1 LDFAQILSSFG
12 GGAFTII
19 AFVVALSVIVAIHEY
34 GHYIVGR
41 WCGIYAE
48 VFSIGFGPVLY
59 KRTDKRG
66 TVWQVAALPFG
77 GYVRFLGDANAA
89 GVGETGEVS
98 EADVRRSMAGAPLW
112 ARSLTVLAG
121 PVFNFILAIAIFAG
135 IAMSDGRST
144 DPLTYESGR
153 DLPAQFTSELRAGDQ
168 ILRVE
173 GLPFGTDDPL
183 IDELPYSATLAYDI
197 LRAGEA
203 MTVTGPYLMPSAV
216 TGINPRSAADDAGL
230 RKNDVITAIDGKPV
244 VAFAQLIEAVQA
256 ADGAPL
262 TLDVW
267 RAGEVDQFTLAP
279 RRVDIPLREGG
290 FETRWLIGVT
300 GAVFFDEATT
310 RLGIWE
316 SLTGATRQLTFILKS
331 SLSGLWNVIT
341 GQISSCNLSGPV
353 GIAQTSGTMA
363 AQGATSFVWFLGMLS
378 AAVGLLNLF
387 PVPVLDGG
395 HLVFHAYEAVAGR
408 KPSDR
413 ATNVLMLMG
422 LALIGAMMVFALLND
437 LVLCP

>member
-1 LDFAQILSSFG
+1 MDFAQILSSFG

-41 WCGIYAE
+41 WCGIHAE
-48 VFSIGFGPVLY
+48 VFSLGFGPVLY
-59 KRTDKRG
+59 ARTDKRG

-98 EADVRRSMAGAPLW
+98 EADQRRSMAGAPLW
-112 ARSLTVLAG
+112 ARALTVLAG

-135 IAMSDGRST
+135 VAMNDGRST

-153 DLPAQFTSELRAGDQ
+153 DLPAQYISELQAGDQ
-168 ILRVE
+168 LLQVE
-173 GLPFGTDDPL
+173 GLPFGSDDPL
-183 IDELPYSATLAYDI
+183 IDKLPYNATLTYDI
-197 LRAGEA
+197 VRDGTA
-203 MTVTGPYLMPSAV
+203 MAVKGPYLMPAAV
-216 TGINPRSAADDAGL
+216 SGINPRSAADDAGL
-230 RKNDVITAIDGKPV
+230 KKNDVITAIDGTPV

-256 ADGAPL
+256 ADGAEL
-262 TLDVW
+262 TLDIW
-267 RAGEVDQFTLAP
+267 RGGETQQVTLAP
-279 RRVDIPLREGG
+279 RRVDIPLQEGG
-290 FETRWLIGVT
+290 FEIRYLIGVT
-300 GAVFFDEATT
+300 GSVFFEESTT
-310 RLGIWE
+310 RLGLGE
-316 SLTGATRQLTFILKS
+316 SLSGAVKQLNFILKS
-331 SLSGLWNVIT
+331 SVSGLWNVIT

-395 HLVFHAYEAVAGR
+395 HLVFHAYEAVVGR

-413 ATNVLMLMG
+413 AFNVLMLMG
-422 LALIGAMMVFALLND
+422 LSLIGAMMVFALLND
-437 LVLCP
+437 LVFCP

>member
-1 LDFAQILSSFG
+1 MDFAQILSSFG

-413 ATNVLMLMG
+413 AINVLMLMG

>member
-413 ATNVLMLMG
+413 AINVLMLMG

>member
-1 LDFAQILSSFG
+1 MDFAQILSSFG

-48 VFSIGFGPVLY
+48 VFSLGFGPVLY

-112 ARSLTVLAG
+112 ARALTVVAG
-121 PVFNFILAIAIFAG
+121 PMFNFILAIAIFAG
-135 IAMSDGRST
+135 IAMTDGRST

-153 DLPAQFTSELRAGDQ
+153 DLPAQFVSELRAGDQ
-168 ILRVE
+168 LLQVE
-173 GLPFGTDDPL
+173 GLPFGSDDPL
-183 IDELPYSATLAYDI
+183 IDQLPYSATLSYDI

-203 MTVTGPYLMPSAV
+203 LTVVGPYLMPSAV
-216 TGINPRSAADDAGL
+216 SGINPRSAADDAGL
-230 RKNDVITAIDGKPV
+230 RKNDVITGIDGTPV
-244 VAFAQLIEAVQA
+244 VAFGQLIDAVQA

-267 RAGEVDQFTLAP
+267 RAGEVSEFTLAP

-316 SLTGATRQLTFILKS
+316 SLTGATQQLIFILKS

>member
-1 LDFAQILSSFG
+1 MDFAQILSSFG

-59 KRTDKRG
+59 KRTDRRG

-135 IAMSDGRST
+135 IAMTDGRST

-173 GLPFGTDDPL
+173 GLPFGTDDPV
-183 IDELPYSATLAYDI
+183 IQELPYRATLSYDI
-197 LRAGEA
+197 LRAGEP
-203 MTVTGPYLMPSAV
+203 MTVTGPYLMPPAV

-310 RLGIWE
+310 RLGVWE
-316 SLTGATRQLTFILKS
+316 SLTGATRQLTFILTS

-413 ATNVLMLMG
+413 AINVLMMTG
-422 LALIGAMMVFALLND
+422 LVLIGAMMVFALLND